1 MNDPLKEYIRQN
13 RSAFDNRLPSDN
25 VWSSIASSL
34 PETKPYSL
42 WNSLLV
48 WRVAA
53 VVFLSVSIY
62 LFSTR
67 SSVPAGKKSEVAKM
81 QNEFTDQ
88 ELFYNDQIAEKVAF
102 IDDFAN
108 ADEQDQF
115 TQDFQKLDAMYQV
128 LREEMRAK
136 PSEKVRDAL
145 ILNML
150 IRIDLLNQQ
159 IKRLEDS
166 GKKAKPKEATI

>member
-13 RSAFDNRLPSDN
+13 RAAFDSRLPSDK
-25 VWSSIASSL
+25 VWNSIESSL
-34 PETKPYSL
+34 PEMKQRSL
-42 WNSLLV
+42 WNSLIV
-48 WRVAA
+48 WRVAS
-53 VVFLSVSIY
+53 VLFLSVSIY

-67 SSVPAGKKSEVAKM
+67 SVSTVKKSEVAKM
-81 QNEFTDQ
+81 QNEFSDQ

-128 LREEMRAK
+128 LREEMKTK
-136 PSEKVRDAL
+136 PTEKVRDAL

-166 GKKAKPKEATI
+166 NKKAGSKETTI